1 MSCLD
6 WCRARLD
13 DWNKVEF
20 GHVGKT
26 IADLQKHLEWLERQP
41 MSPKNIQSMKATRV
55 NLNCWLEKE
64 DAMWLQRSR
73 ISWLQNDDRNTRFF
87 HEKASSHF
95 RKNFIEGLLD
105 ENRQWQGDESKVEGI
120 VVDYYKSLFQS
131 SNPTDFSKIL
141 EVVQHKAS
149 LTMNQNLTKDFN
161 SCEVS
166 LALKQMYPLKALV
179 LMACLRCSFSTFG
192 QR

>member
-1 MSCLD
+1 MTSTSDNSYLSSDQKAISLVFSLMTCLD
-6 WCRARLD
+6 RCRARLD

-26 IADLQKHLEWLERQP
+26 IADFQKHLEWLERQP

-55 NLNCWLEKE
+55 NLNCWLENE

-105 ENRQWQGDESKVEGI
+105 ENWQWQEDESKVEGI

-131 SNPTDFSKIL
+131 CNPTDFSEIL
-141 EVVQHKAS
+141 EAVQHKA
-149 LTMNQNLTKDFN
+149 
-161 SCEVS
+161 
-166 LALKQMYPLKALV
+166 
-179 LMACLRCSFSTFG
+179 
-192 QR
+192 